1 MMSGQS
7 RDPRCEVRQ
16 GEIAATHNQFMIA
29 PVVLHVAAT
38 PTVPALALRPWRIAD
53 VPALVDAGQDPVLR
67 QSITSVVDNEV
78 DGAR

>member
-1 MMSGQS
+1 
-7 RDPRCEVRQ
+7 
-16 GEIAATHNQFMIA
+16 MIA